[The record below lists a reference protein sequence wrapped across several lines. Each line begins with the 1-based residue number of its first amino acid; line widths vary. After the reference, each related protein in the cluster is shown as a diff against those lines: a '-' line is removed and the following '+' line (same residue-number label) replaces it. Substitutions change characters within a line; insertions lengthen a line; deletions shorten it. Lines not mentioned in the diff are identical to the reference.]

1 MKTFQRAW
9 FCVVIILTAQLT
21 YAQTII
27 KGKVIDQITS
37 QPIEYAVIKTDASF
51 HTTITDRSGN
61 FKLITSSKPSAL
73 TISCMG
79 YVTRQISA
87 SGLTGNML
95 IALNRGA
102 INLDEVQI
110 SPKLNNASFYTLS
123 TLDLNLRPVNSSQDL
138 MRLVPGLFI
147 AQHMGGGKAE
157 QIFVRG
163 FDADHGTDLNVSV
176 DGMPVN
182 MVSHIHGQ
190 GYADLHFLIPETVA
204 TYDFGK
210 GPYYTDKGD
219 FTTAGYLN
227 YTTKDALDKSMISVE
242 GGQFNTFRVAGLID
256 LLGSKAKQNGENAY
270 IAGEYNYTDGAFKL
284 PEQYKR
290 ANLFGKYTKQLG
302 ANNKL
307 SLSAS
312 TFSTSWIASGE
323 IPERAVAAG
332 TTAIDDNGDPVKIP
346 AAPVTIDR
354 FGTIDN
360 AQGGKSTRVNAI
372 AKLTTDLKNNWTM
385 DNQLYYTHYTF
396 LLHVNSTF
404 FAKDSINGDER
415 QQQEARDLYGY
426 NGKLNKHN
434 YWGNNLLTSSIGLS
448 TRFDRTYGREYSN
461 VTEQYQFL
469 DDISKGDIRQ
479 NNTGIYLD
487 ETLETGKWMF
497 NAGLRFDYFNFNYRD
512 TTKTNVII
520 SPKINIQYTANSTT
534 QFYLKAGKGFH
545 SNNAIAVVGNNGL
558 QTLPAAY
565 GMDLGLNW
573 AKIQHDTASIISLL
587 NLRAMFIHTY
597 RLLNGDQSHIDTS
610 INIQLA
616 TLKMAESNIKY
627 ERLRIPL
634 YDNISQYYLNNKDY
648 NKAIYYGEKGATT
661 ALKFNQQRS
670 LTYSYSWLGEA
681 YYFKGDKPRGLDYL
695 NKALSIALLLKQ
707 PYREMEL
714 YEHFYDC
721 YYSSGDYK
729 AALSAIMRSHK
740 LRDSLQVSVNE
751 KQISELEIKYGSAK
765 KDKEIA
771 FMSHS
776 GEVKNRQIILILAG
790 SLLFLI
796 FSVIL
801 VLQYRILYRDNSLI
815 KKSNV
820 EKDQALE
827 NIAYIQAH
835 ELRKPVASIMGLIN
849 LIKATDYEVDK
860 EAITKLEEA
869 SKELDTKIRSII
881 TQVETD

>member
-573 AKIQHDTASIISLL
+573 KPVPHLYINAALWYLYLQQEFVYTDDGDIAPGGKTRREGIDFSARYQFTNWLFTDMNVNIARS
-587 NLRAMFIHTY
+587 
-597 RLLNGDQSHIDTS
+597 RLVDSVAGHGYLALAPPFTS
-610 INIQLA
+610 TGGLDF
-616 TLKMAESNIKY
+616 K
-627 ERLRIPL
+627 
-634 YDNISQYYLNNKDY
+634 LNNGINGGLSYRYMHSRPGNNTNTLIADG
-648 NKAIYYGEKGATT
+648 YYVTD
-661 ALKFNQQRS
+661 LKVNYTKKR
-670 LTYSYSWLGEA
+670 YELG
-681 YYFKGDKPRGLDYL
+681 
-695 NKALSIALLLKQ
+695 LSIENLFNTKWNEFEAEEVSRLKGEPAPIDQ
-707 PYREMEL
+707 MSFTPGTP
-714 YEHFYDC
+714 FF
-721 YYSSGDYK
+721 
-729 AALSAIMRSHK
+729 AK
-740 LRDSLQVSVNE
+740 LRV
-751 KQISELEIKYGSAK
+751 A
-765 KDKEIA
+765 
-771 FMSHS
+771 
-776 GEVKNRQIILILAG
+776 
-790 SLLFLI
+790 LF
-796 FSVIL
+796 F
-801 VLQYRILYRDNSLI
+801 
-815 KKSNV
+815 
-820 EKDQALE
+820 
-827 NIAYIQAH
+827 
-835 ELRKPVASIMGLIN
+835 
-849 LIKATDYEVDK
+849 
-860 EAITKLEEA
+860 
-869 SKELDTKIRSII
+869 
-881 TQVETD
+881 